1 MALGQGYENEPAENE
16 KGIPGRRKRMYKGK
30 KIQKGLMGK
39 VSKSEHALWNMSA
52 LFVLTHIHSLGE

>member
-1 MALGQGYENEPAENE
+1 MALGQGYENQPAEKE
-16 KGIPGRRKRMYKGK
+16 KGIPGRKKRLYKGK
-30 KIQKGLMGK
+30 KVQKDLMGK